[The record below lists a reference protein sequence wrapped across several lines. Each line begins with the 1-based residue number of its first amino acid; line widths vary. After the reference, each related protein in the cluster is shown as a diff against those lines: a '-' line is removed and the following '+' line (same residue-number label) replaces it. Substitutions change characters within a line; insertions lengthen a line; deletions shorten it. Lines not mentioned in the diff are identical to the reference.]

1 MKNLDIQE
9 KKENFCPSKEKLE
22 IYIEKNQNKSFK
34 PKVFESGVY
43 FLYKENLQNQEK
55 LNEDLLSLIKD
66 LKEILPQ
73 KPIQVNKQ
81 EGIVVISC
89 DEKRNIYKKNDSF

>member
-1 MKNLDIQE
+1 MDNLEIQE
-9 KKENFCPSKEKLE
+9 KEENFCPSKEKLK
-22 IYIEKNQNKSFK
+22 IYIEKNQNKPFK
-34 PKVFESGVY
+34 PKIFKSGVY

-66 LKEILPQ
+66 LKKILPD

-81 EGIVVISC
+81 EGIVIILC
-89 DEKRNIYKKNDSF
+89 NNKGKHTKK